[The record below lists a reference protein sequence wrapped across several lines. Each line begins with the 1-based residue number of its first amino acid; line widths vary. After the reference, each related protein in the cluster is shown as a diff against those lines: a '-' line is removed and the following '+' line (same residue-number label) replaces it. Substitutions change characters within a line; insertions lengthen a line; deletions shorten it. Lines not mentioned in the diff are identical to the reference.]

1 MADGSVKIDVK
12 LEIKNAEAQA
22 KALSTALKDVD
33 IKQSAIKNTD
43 QLNEALKK
51 TKSQSNQTENALKS
65 TNETLKA
72 TSTAYKQLE
81 SIQRAAG
88 LETSANVSK
97 LNAYR
102 AELARVRS
110 QLSQNKQEQE
120 KLSKN
125 YSANGQKINELKAD
139 YQRLTAEERINAT
152 EVSSLQRKYGALS
165 PQMAATIDK
174 TKQLGI
180 SMQNAG
186 SKMSAIGTKA
196 TLGFTVPVVTALGA
210 ATKASVDFNAEMAKI
225 KPLLND
231 GTVSAAKLDAQIKNL
246 GDHSKTWSAQY
257 GIATSEINEG
267 METLI
272 KRGYTYNQTL
282 GAMPSILQAAK
293 ASGDDFNT
301 VMSVSTSTLEQFG
314 MKSNNTAT
322 MLKNTQKVTD
332 SLSYVANKTSSGF
345 SDLGLAMSYVG
356 PTAHSM
362 GMSLESTTAIL
373 GQMSQQGIEGE
384 KAGTGLRTILSSLT
398 NPIGQNV
405 AGMKALGIST
415 EDYKKGL
422 IDLPDVIDIIKK
434 NTVDKTDAEKAA
446 LLQQAFGIEGQNAM
460 NILVNEGSQ
469 GIRDLTQAQKEAT
482 GYTKSQAQQQM
493 QSSKAH
499 MDQLKAAAHTLAI
512 EFGDKLLPEITDLV
526 KGATGLVNWF
536 SKLDDGQQK
545 LIIKSA
551 LVVAAGGPMLSLFG
565 KLTGG
570 VGTLVKTGASLTTWL
585 LKVRKGTDLAKESMD
600 AVNTGK
606 TVSKLGAVKTAASG
620 ILRPLAMIGP
630 ASIAADAGLG
640 TLALGALPVIA
651 AIGAVGTAT
660 YFAIKAA
667 KEHEAEIKE
676 QKKSYDEYGT
686 VISSSSQKSIKS
698 FNDLHQSAVN
708 DMALLDTSVGEQSKK
723 LSSDVADKYGKM
735 ADIIVGKIN
744 DASNKGKAAISSIG
758 ASYGEAGATWATA
771 LNTNMNEGNKGVIKK
786 VTEAKKTISDL
797 LASVGGDFSQLNS
810 QQQAELQQAQNT
822 IDEQTSAFGMAYKDQ
837 LALQKSYEDQ
847 HGQITEKMYK
857 KDVKDMNNLHSETE
871 KAADKHYDKQKKALD
886 KAYEDHTIS
895 KEQHDSSI
903 KILDDKRNADQAKS
917 DITYATTAQ
926 ALVKNY
932 KNTGQEMLKTKETL
946 NTARVKYDENGTKEY
961 WDSVNEEW
969 VTQKQ
974 WIANAKKSNEDYLKD
989 QVTKYG
995 SIKKNLKDYQKA
1007 QKAAYKEMGMDEQT
1021 ATIQSKLDK
1030 EELYEET
1037 TKAGEKLAKAG
1048 KANHD
1053 SYIKGLQDGTMGTPE
1068 SVASKWGLDLSD
1080 TTSKIN
1086 LGKYGEKTAQEFW
1099 DDFNSGSEEGAG
1111 EAKVYFA
1118 NILSDFKEVGTN
1130 KIKDISTDSK
1140 TELREGLKSGV
1151 LSLKDLSGTFGKT
1164 IIDLFPK
1171 NLKDVSDS
1179 EMVSLRQGLTDGTV
1193 SMKDLKER
1201 FGKNIYDIF
1210 PNDLS
1215 QLGKDDISS
1224 LEAGLKSKDIS
1235 KAELKKKYGDQF
1247 DDIFKKD
1254 LGSLGK
1260 EDVSTLNLG
1269 LKLGVIDKDELKEKY
1284 GSQFDDIF
1292 KKDLKSLG
1300 KDDISTLNMG
1310 LKLGVIDKDE
1320 LKQKY
1325 GNDLESIYGKSL
1337 TDLGKNDIKTLA
1349 EGIKLGIPGVQEQMD
1364 GLAKMVGDKAT
1375 INVKDQGNFTM
1386 ATLLSAYQN
1395 GKLTTKQFMT
1405 GFQGLIHQGLSVDG
1419 FPHGQG
1425 AMQSYNNGLSV
1436 FAQDP
1441 LNTSAKTGQ
1450 GVESNFNVGIDASNN
1465 LSNQLGGKKSGTKSS
1480 GSFKFTMPFKNGS
1493 KGELLQDTPSIV
1505 GDGGQP
1511 ELIDYGN
1518 GQMELSPD
1526 KPTFRYLNAGAQV
1539 FSGPDTKRV
1548 APLLKSMGMPMF
1560 ANGTG
1565 GKIGD
1570 WIKNLFGDAFKFMES
1585 PVANWGKLV
1594 DNSYDMNPFNGNAGS
1609 EIGTSGKAFEKK
1621 QTDWLKK
1628 LELAANPVGAGV
1640 ERWRPYVQRALAML
1654 GLSTSD
1660 GMIAKVLR
1668 QIGTESGGNP
1678 NAQGGT
1684 DGLKDGAAFGLMQVK
1699 PNTFSSNAYPGHNNP
1714 ANGFDSILAGLR
1726 YAMKRYGSDL
1736 SFLGKGHG
1744 YDKGGISTEPEI
1756 AAVSEHG
1763 QTELHIPD
1771 DQSDM
1776 SKYLTEMAVK
1786 MSFGDKAF
1794 ISTTAEEASGFRSAP
1809 SISGSSVFNSA
1820 GNQSGSNADISGD
1833 VHITFMADTKEIA
1846 SLLFPKNQILQNH
1859 DMTVAFARGGVNI
1872 DRTI

>member
-1 MADGSVKIDVK
+1 MADGSVKIDVQ

-22 KALSTALKDVD
+22 KALSTTLNNVD
-33 IKQSAIKNTD
+33 IKQSAIKNTE

-51 TKSQSNQTENALKS
+51 SQSQSKQTENAFKS

-81 SIQRAAG
+81 SVQRSAG

-102 AELARVRS
+102 AELARVRN

-120 KLSKN
+120 RLSN
-125 YSANGQKINELKAD
+125 DYATNGQKINELKAE

-152 EVSSLQRKYGALS
+152 EVSALQRKYGALS

-174 TKQLGI
+174 TKQLGT

-196 TLGFTVPVVTALGA
+196 TLAFTIPVVTALGA

-676 QKKSYDEYGT
+676 QKKSYGEYGT

-822 IDEQTSAFGMAYKDQ
+822 IDEQTSVFGMAYKDQ

-1118 NILSDFKEVGTN
+1118 NILADYKEVGTN

-1179 EMVSLRQGLTDGTV
+1179 EMASLRQGLTDGTV

-1235 KAELKKKYGDQF
+1235 KSELKKKYGDQF

-1260 EDVSTLNLG
+1260 EDISTLNLG
-1269 LKLGVIDKDELKEKY
+1269 LKLGVIDKAELKEKY
-1284 GSQFDDIF
+1284 GAALEEIYH
-1292 KKDLKSLG
+1292 KDLS
-1300 KDDISTLNMG
+1300 
-1310 LKLGVIDKDE
+1310 
-1320 LKQKY
+1320 
-1325 GNDLESIYGKSL
+1325 DLSEK
-1337 TDLGKNDIKTLA
+1337 DIKTLA
-1349 EGIKLGIPGVQEQMD
+1349 AGIKAGVPGVKKEMND
-1364 GLAKMVGDKAT
+1364 LAGVIGNKAHIDLGDKGT
-1375 INVKDQGNFTM
+1375 YTM
-1386 ATLLSAYQN
+1386 KTLNDAYAA
-1395 GKLTTKQFMT
+1395 GSITTDEYMK
-1405 GFQGLIHQGLSVDG
+1405 GVNGLIHNYMTINANDHGKGAMDTYNAGLS
-1419 FPHGQG
+1419 G
-1425 AMQSYNNGLSV
+1425 AAGGPV
-1436 FAQDP
+1436 
-1441 LNTSAKTGQ
+1441 KTTGSMASQ
-1450 GVESNFNVGIDASNN
+1450 IESNFNAGIGFVNN
-1465 LSNQLGGKKSGTKSS
+1465 LISQLGGKPNAKTTSGQGIVENYAANVFAHHKFGTD
-1480 GSFKFTMPFKNGS
+1480 GS
-1493 KGELLQDTPSIV
+1493 LLNDEMAIV

-1570 WIKNLFGDAFKFMES
+1570 WIKNLFGDAFKFMEA

-1594 DNSYDMNPFNGNAGS
+1594 DNTYDMNPFSGNAGS

-1846 SLLFPKNQILQNH
+1846 SLLFPKNKILQNH

>member
-676 QKKSYDEYGT
+676 QKKSYGEYGT

-822 IDEQTSAFGMAYKDQ
+822 IDEQTSVFGMAYKDQ

-1118 NILSDFKEVGTN
+1118 NILADYKEVGTN

-1179 EMVSLRQGLTDGTV
+1179 EMASLRQGLTDGTV

-1235 KAELKKKYGDQF
+1235 KSELKKKYGDQF

-1260 EDVSTLNLG
+1260 EDISTLNLG
-1269 LKLGVIDKDELKEKY
+1269 LKLGVIDKAELKEKY
-1284 GSQFDDIF
+1284 GAALEEIYH
-1292 KKDLKSLG
+1292 KDLS
-1300 KDDISTLNMG
+1300 
-1310 LKLGVIDKDE
+1310 
-1320 LKQKY
+1320 
-1325 GNDLESIYGKSL
+1325 DLSEK
-1337 TDLGKNDIKTLA
+1337 DIKTLA
-1349 EGIKLGIPGVQEQMD
+1349 AGIKAGVPGVKKEMND
-1364 GLAKMVGDKAT
+1364 LAGVIGNKAHIDLGDKGT
-1375 INVKDQGNFTM
+1375 YTM
-1386 ATLLSAYQN
+1386 KTLNDAYAA
-1395 GKLTTKQFMT
+1395 GSITTDEYMK
-1405 GFQGLIHQGLSVDG
+1405 GVNGLIHNYMTINANDHGKGAMDTYNAGLS
-1419 FPHGQG
+1419 G
-1425 AMQSYNNGLSV
+1425 AAGGPV
-1436 FAQDP
+1436 
-1441 LNTSAKTGQ
+1441 KTTGSMASQ
-1450 GVESNFNVGIDASNN
+1450 IESNFNAGIGFVNN
-1465 LSNQLGGKKSGTKSS
+1465 LISQLGGKPNAKTTSGQGIVENYAANVFAHHKFGTD
-1480 GSFKFTMPFKNGS
+1480 GS
-1493 KGELLQDTPSIV
+1493 LLNDEMAIV

-1570 WIKNLFGDAFKFMES
+1570 WIKNLFGDAFKFMEA

-1594 DNSYDMNPFNGNAGS
+1594 DNTYDMNPFSGNAGS

-1809 SISGSSVFNSA
+1809 SISGSSVFNYA

-1846 SLLFPKNQILQNH
+1846 SLLFPKNKILQNH